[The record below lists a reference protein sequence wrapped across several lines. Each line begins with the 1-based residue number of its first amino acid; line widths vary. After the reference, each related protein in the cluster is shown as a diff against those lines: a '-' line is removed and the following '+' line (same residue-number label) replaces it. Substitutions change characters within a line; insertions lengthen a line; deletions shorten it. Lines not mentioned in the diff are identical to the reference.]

1 MNSSDC
7 SQSPPSY
14 KRIDKVAAHCPSM
27 KVPVLVVAF
36 GFICLAVTEA
46 DEETA
51 EVHEDHKPCSTH
63 EEFKECQSS
72 SCAEWRCGEV
82 RGTVRPCTADCR
94 NDCFCSDEYNRHPN
108 GTCVPQDQCP
118 PSAVDQSEGPR
129 DGDSGVPVLK
139 FPPDPEDC
147 GTNEVWKQCVSS
159 TCAETTCK
167 KRIVGPGCTYDCR
180 YGCFCADGFYR
191 NAEGNCV
198 TVDQC
203 PPVEQDLGLSQPCG
217 TNEEWKVCV
226 SSSCAETTCEKRT
239 IGPACTAD
247 CQRGCYCSDGFHRNA
262 EGACVTED
270 QCPTV

>member
-1 MNSSDC
+1 
-7 SQSPPSY
+7 
-14 KRIDKVAAHCPSM
+14 M
-27 KVPVLVVAF
+27 KSLVVLVVVSVAV
-36 GFICLAVTEA
+36 CLADT
-46 DEETA
+46 
-51 EVHEDHKPCSTH
+51 
-63 EEFKECQSS
+63 
-72 SCAEWRCGEV
+72 
-82 RGTVRPCTADCR
+82 
-94 NDCFCSDEYNRHPN
+94 
-108 GTCVPQDQCP
+108 
-118 PSAVDQSEGPR
+118 
-129 DGDSGVPVLK
+129 DGDSGVPVFK
-139 FPPDPEDC
+139 FPPDPADC

-159 TCAETTCK
+159 TCAETTCT

-203 PPVEQDLGLSQPCG
+203 PSADPDLGSSQQCG

-247 CQRGCYCSDGFHRNA
+247 CRRGCYCSDGFHRNK
-262 EGACVTED
+262 EGACVTAD